1 MRTWYLDIQ
10 GEHVLVHTHTYL
22 NMYYRTSIF
31 FLYAV
36 LKRILEI
43 VKERMLK
50 LHYLAKSL
58 IPN

>member
-10 GEHVLVHTHTYL
+10 GEHVLVFTY
-22 NMYYRTSIF
+22 IF
-31 FLYAV
+31 EHLLQDYAV

-43 VKERMLK
+43 VTERMLK
-50 LHYLAKSL
+50 SHYLAKSL

>member
-1 MRTWYLDIQ
+1 MRIWYLDIQ
-10 GEHVLVHTHTYL
+10 GEHVLVQIYKFKHL
-22 NMYYRTSIF
+22 
-31 FLYAV
+31 LQDYAV

>member
-1 MRTWYLDIQ
+1 MRIWYLDIQ
-10 GEHVLVHTHTYL
+10 GEHVLVLVQTY
-22 NMYYRTSIF
+22 IF
-31 FLYAV
+31 KHLLQDYAV